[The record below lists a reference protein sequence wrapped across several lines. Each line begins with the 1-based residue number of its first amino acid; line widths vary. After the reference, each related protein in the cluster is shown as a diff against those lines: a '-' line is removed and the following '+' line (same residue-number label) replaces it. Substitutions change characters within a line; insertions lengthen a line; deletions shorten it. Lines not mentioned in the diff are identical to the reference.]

1 MAFCR
6 RCGTRL
12 ASVCPSCGFANPE
25 GFAFCGKCGAR
36 VAETPAPS
44 LQGSP
49 AFASPRSYTPKH
61 LAEKILTSKAAL
73 EGERKQVT
81 VLFADLKG
89 SMELLA
95 DRDPEEARKLLDPV
109 LEHMMN
115 AVHHYEGTVNQVMG
129 DGIMALFGAPL
140 AHEDHAVRACYA
152 ALRMQDAVRR
162 YSEELRRAQGVEV
175 QIRVGLNSGG
185 VVVRSIGS
193 DLRMDY
199 TAVGQTTHL
208 AARVEQLAAPGSIRL
223 TAGTLHLAEGFVQVT
238 PLGPVPIKGLGE
250 PVEVFELVGAGAA
263 RTRLEAA
270 ARRGLTRFV
279 GRSAELEQLRGALDR
294 ASQGHGQVVA
304 VVGEPGVGKSRL
316 FWEFLHHLGGSGRP
330 PSPTALGAPRRS
342 HGTPRLDNSFTG
354 PHSHRVHD
362 WLIVQSA
369 SVSYGKATAYLPV
382 IELLRGYFEID
393 SRDDPRKIREKVTG
407 KALTLAPALGPA
419 VPALLALLD
428 VPVDEAS
435 WQALDPRQRRQQ
447 TLDAVKRLLLRESEI
462 QPLVVVFED
471 LHWID
476 GETQTLLD
484 SLVDSLPVA
493 RLVLLVNYRPE
504 YSHAWGGKTYYRQ
517 LRIDPLPPESADE
530 LLDALL
536 GADAALGPLKQLLV
550 ERTEANPL
558 FLEESVRALGETA
571 ALAGERGAYR
581 LTRPVEHLK
590 IPATVQAILAARI
603 DRLAPEAKRLLQ
615 AAAVIGKDVPMPL
628 LLAIADAP
636 EHEVRAELTRLQAAE
651 FLYETRL
658 FPDLEYTFT
667 HALTL
672 EVAYQGLL
680 HERQRALHA
689 RTAEAIERLARE
701 RLAEQAERLAHHAL
715 RGELWEK
722 AVTYLRQAGL
732 RAMARAANREAIDH
746 LEQALGTLRRLP
758 ETRETTELTIDIRL
772 DLRNALLPLGERARM
787 GDHLQEAEAL
797 ARTLGDQHR
806 LGRVATFMV
815 IQCLTTGDYDGAVR
829 FGQEALSIARIL
841 GDRSIEVVA
850 TTFLG
855 LTHAARGD
863 FGDAATLLERNVAL
877 EGDLRYERFGAPG
890 IQWAL
895 SAASLANVLSE
906 LGRFDEAIE
915 HAEAAVRIG
924 EAADHPFT
932 LHWALFDLGRA
943 HLRRGD
949 LPRATRVLER
959 GLDLCRTWQIVVGT
973 SPVAATLGVAY
984 VLAGRADEA
993 LPLVAGAVEEFRSSR
1008 LVRGGPAFILLC
1020 AGMTCLSAGRIDEA
1034 VSHAREALALTR
1046 RLGARASEAHALY
1059 LAGDVASTGG
1069 AEDPEGYY
1077 REGLGLARE
1086 LGMRPLLAHC
1096 HLGLGKLYRCTGKR
1110 EQAREHLRT
1119 AATMYRDMDMRFW
1132 LEQADAALAER
1143 R

>member
-1 MAFCR
+1 MKCPRCQQDNPAHARFCL
-6 RCGTRL
+6 G
-12 ASVCPSCGFANPE
+12 
-25 GFAFCGKCGAR
+25 CGAR
-36 VAETPAPS
+36 LALACASCGTELPGDARFCLQCGHAVAAGTSVRSPAPET
-44 LQGSP
+44 
-49 AFASPRSYTPKH
+49 YTPKH

-95 DRDPEEARKLLDPV
+95 DRDPEDARKLLDPV
-109 LEHMMN
+109 LERMME

-152 ALRMQDAVRR
+152 ALRMQEVVRR
-162 YSEELRRAQGVEV
+162 YSDELRHAQGVEV
-175 QIRVGLNSGG
+175 QIRVGVNSGE

-208 AARVEQLAAPGSIRL
+208 AARMEQLAAPGSIRL
-223 TAGTLHLAEGFVQVT
+223 TAETLHLAEGFVQVT

-250 PVEVFELVGAGAA
+250 PIEVFELAGAGAA

-279 GRSAELEQLRGALDR
+279 GRNAELEQLRDALDR
-294 ASQGHGQVVA
+294 ASLGHGQVVA

-316 FWEFLHHLGGSGRP
+316 FWEL
-330 PSPTALGAPRRS
+330 T
-342 HGTPRLDNSFTG
+342 
-354 PHSHRVHD
+354 HSHRVHG

-382 IELLRGYFEID
+382 IELLRGYFEIE

-407 KALTLAPALGPA
+407 KVLTLAPALAPV
-419 VPALLALLD
+419 VPAFLALLD
-428 VPVDEAS
+428 VPVEEAA
-435 WQALDPRQRRQQ
+435 WQALDPLQRRQR
-447 TLDAVKRLLLRESEI
+447 TLDAVKRLLLHESEV

-484 SLVDSLPVA
+484 SLVESLPA
-493 RLVLLVNYRPE
+493 TRLLLLVNYRPE

-530 LLDALL
+530 LLAALL

-558 FLEESVRALGETA
+558 FLEESVRALVETA

-581 LTRPVEHLK
+581 LTRPVEQLK

-636 EHEVRAELTRLQAAE
+636 EQEVRAELTHLQAAE

-658 FPDLEYTFT
+658 FPDLEYTFK
-667 HALTL
+667 HALTH

-680 HERQRALHA
+680 HDRQRALHA
-689 RTAEAIERLARE
+689 RIAETIERLSTE
-701 RLAEQAERLAHHAL
+701 RIAEQAERLAHHAL

-722 AVTYLRQAGL
+722 AVAYLRHAGL
-732 RAMARAANREAIDH
+732 RAMAQAAYRQAIAH
-746 LEQALGTLRRLP
+746 LEQALGALRHLP
-758 ETRETTELTIDIRL
+758 ETRQTTELTIDIHI
-772 DLRNALLPLGERARM
+772 DLRNALEPLDWARM
-787 GDHLQEAEAL
+787 GEPLHEAEML

-806 LGRVATFMV
+806 LARIATFMV
-815 IQCLTTGDYDGAVR
+815 DQCQTTGDYDEAVR
-829 FGQEALSIARIL
+829 FGQEALNIARTL
-841 GDRSIEVVA
+841 GDRSTEVVA
-850 TTFLG
+850 TYFLG
-855 LTHAARGD
+855 RTHATRGELS
-863 FGDAATLLERNVAL
+863 DAVTLLERNVVAL
-877 EGDLRYERFGAPG
+877 EGDLCNERFGTAFV
-890 IQWAL
+890 Q
-895 SAASLANVLSE
+895 SAAAGACLADVLSQ

-915 HAEAAVRIG
+915 HAETAVRIA
-924 EAADHPFT
+924 EAADHLLT
-932 LHWALFDLGRA
+932 LFSGLFYLGLA
-943 HLRRGD
+943 HLHRGD

-959 GLDLCRTWQIVVGT
+959 CLDLCRTWQFVDRT
-973 SPVAATLGVAY
+973 PDVAATLGTAY
-984 VLAGRADEA
+984 ALAGRADEA
-993 LPLVAGAVEEFRSSR
+993 LPMVAGAVEEFRSR
-1008 LVRGGPAFILLC
+1008 LYHIRPGLILLC
-1020 AGMTCLSAGRIDEA
+1020 AGTTCLSAGRIDEA
-1034 VSHAREALALTR
+1034 ASHAREALALTR
-1046 RLGARASEAHALY
+1046 RLGARGIEAHALC

-1069 AEDPEGYY
+1069 AEDALGYY
-1077 REGLGLARE
+1077 REALALAGE
-1086 LGMRPLLAHC
+1086 VGMRPLVAHC
-1096 HLGLGKLYRCTGKR
+1096 HLGLGKLYRRTRKP
-1110 EQAREHLRT
+1110 EQAHEHLST
-1119 AATMYRDMDMRFW
+1119 ATAMYREMDMRFW
-1132 LEQADAALAER
+1132 LEQAER
-1143 R
+1143 N